1 MTVKE
6 NLLVLA
12 RVKGVTK
19 KEFQNNSKIILQ
31 NLEMS
36 ECEDTLACNL
46 SLGDKR
52 KLSFAMTLIV

>member
-1 MTVKE
+1 LTVKE

-19 KEFQNNSKIILQ
+19 KEFQNNIKIILQ

-36 ECEDTLACNL
+36 EFEDTLAFNL